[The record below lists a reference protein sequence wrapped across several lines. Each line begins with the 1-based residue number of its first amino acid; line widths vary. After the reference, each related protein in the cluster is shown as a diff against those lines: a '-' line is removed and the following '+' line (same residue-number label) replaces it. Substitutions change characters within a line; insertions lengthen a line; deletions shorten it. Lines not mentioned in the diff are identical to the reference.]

1 MGKNNN
7 FEQDEITIDIGELL
21 SVLWSKAHIIILAGI
36 VFALAAFAGTK
47 LLITP
52 QYDSVTKIFVITKQ
66 NENTVTSSDLQTGTL
81 LTKDYIE
88 MVKSRPVLEEVIAV
102 LNLDMTVEQL
112 ANAITVATPAET
124 RMISIIVRN
133 EDPKRAKEIA
143 DAVREAAGIQIK
155 NVMDIDA
162 VNTVEEAN
170 LPTQKASP
178 NTMKNT
184 LLGAILGVVI
194 AIGITVLFF
203 ILDDTIKT
211 SDDVE
216 RYLELNVLASLP
228 LKEGAKKSKKA
239 KSAARKVAAKAKK
252 KRR

>member
-112 ANAITVATPAET
+112 ANSITVATPAET

-211 SDDVE
+211 PDDVE

>member
-184 LLGAILGVVI
+184 LLGAVLGVVI